1 MCWPD
6 YYIFSLVSYVSE
18 IIRMDRGHYS
28 IIALVILYNKSIYL
42 KKCHTKFSLL
52 FLFIITLQ
60 GSACLLTTMEFSFLY
75 IETYLKS

>member
-28 IIALVILYNKSIYL
+28 IIALVKLYNKSIFE
-42 KKCHTKFSLL
+42 KMSHIIL
-52 FLFIITLQ
+52 FVIFIYNNF
-60 GSACLLTTMEFSFLY
+60 ARFCLLANNY
-75 IETYLKS
+75 GI